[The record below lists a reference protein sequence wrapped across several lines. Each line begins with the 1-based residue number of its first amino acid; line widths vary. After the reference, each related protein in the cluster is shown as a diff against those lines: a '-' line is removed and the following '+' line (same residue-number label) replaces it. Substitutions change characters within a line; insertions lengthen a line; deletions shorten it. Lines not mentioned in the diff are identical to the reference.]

1 MDGFIAHRGEIA
13 ALAAAAFWSFAAL
26 FFRKLGNSFS
36 PVRLNLYKGL
46 LGVTFIGITLALG
59 GELWVSVTPK
69 AWLLLLIS
77 GALGIGIGDTCFF
90 ECLNRVGVRYALVM
104 ETLAPP
110 IAALLSFFFLGDRLP
125 LRAWL
130 GIGVAAVGIAWV
142 ILERQTPKNASAG
155 HMTKAGF
162 LFGALAASAQAGGA
176 VLSSAALN
184 QTEVGPLWSALIRLL
199 AGIALLPIFALRR
212 KRAAPRPQSDQAPR
226 NPWPWLLGATLLGT
240 YAGLWLQQIALKF
253 TSAGIAQTLLVTS
266 PIFGLAIAW
275 RQGEHVSLRAL
286 TGVLVVIFGIA
297 LIF

>member
-1 MDGFIAHRGEIA
+1 MDVINAHHGEIA
-13 ALAAAAFWSFAAL
+13 ALAAAAFWSLAAL
-26 FFRKLGNSFS
+26 FFRKLGNSYS

-46 LGVTFIGITLALG
+46 IGVTMIGLTLALG
-59 GELWVSVTPK
+59 GELWVSVPPK
-69 AWLLLLIS
+69 AWILLLVS
-77 GALGIGIGDTCFF
+77 GALGIGLGDTFFF

-110 IAALLSFFFLGDRLP
+110 IAALLSFFFLKDHLP

-130 GIGVAAVGIAWV
+130 GIGVAAAGIAWV
-142 ILERQTPKNASAG
+142 IMERQTPKNAHVG

-162 LFGALAASAQAGGA
+162 IFGALAASAQAGGA

-199 AGIALLPIFALRR
+199 AGIALLPMFALRR
-212 KRAAPRPQSDQAPR
+212 KQPRQTARVAPATGK
-226 NPWPWLLGATLLGT
+226 PWPWLLGATLLGT
-240 YAGLWLQQIALKF
+240 YAGLWLQQIALKY

-275 RQGEHVSLRAL
+275 WQGEHVSLRAL
-286 TGVLVVIFGIA
+286 VGVLVVILGIA